1 MFLGTSLFPVND
13 IRPTNPDLFS
23 RLHESRGKKTM
34 VFSTHRF
41 GNLTKYAD
49 IIVYALLRSQT
60 GIAVDEFTLRYMN
73 ETAVVKTGTHEEL
86 MKSGCDYAR
95 MWKLQADAFT

>member
-1 MFLGTSLFPVND
+1 M
-13 IRPTNPDLFS
+13 
-23 RLHESRGKKTM
+23 
-34 VFSTHRF
+34 
-41 GNLTKYAD
+41 
-49 IIVYALLRSQT
+49 YALLRSQT